1 MCKVTEQIITK
12 IKSITDYDKFSR
24 NANIFHTF
32 VQELLKHVKNSPNL
46 MENLVEDI
54 VSNPALLKKVL
65 IKILPRID
73 DESELTNEKSETQ
86 PWHEPSY
93 RPGRS
98 SKEYERKSNFEL
110 FDL

>member
-1 MCKVTEQIITK
+1 
-12 IKSITDYDKFSR
+12 
-24 NANIFHTF
+24 
-32 VQELLKHVKNSPNL
+32 

-73 DESELTNEKSETQ
+73 DESQITNGKNEKQ

-93 RPGRS
+93 RPERS
-98 SKEYERKSNFEL
+98 SKEYERKSNSKL

>member
-1 MCKVTEQIITK
+1 MHH
-12 IKSITDYDKFSR
+12 
-24 NANIFHTF
+24 IFI
-32 VQELLKHVKNSPNL
+32 QELLKHVKNSPNL

-73 DESELTNEKSETQ
+73 DESQIPNGKSEKQ
-86 PWHEPSY
+86 SWQEPSY
-93 RPGRS
+93 RPERS
-98 SKEYERKSNFEL
+98 SKEYERKSNSKL

>member
-1 MCKVTEQIITK
+1 MHH
-12 IKSITDYDKFSR
+12 
-24 NANIFHTF
+24 IFI
-32 VQELLKHVKNSPNL
+32 QELLKHVKNNPNL

-73 DESELTNEKSETQ
+73 DESEITNEKSETQ
-86 PWHEPSY
+86 PWHEPNY
-93 RPGRS
+93 RPERS
-98 SKEYERKSNFEL
+98 SKEHERKGNSES

>member
-1 MCKVTEQIITK
+1 MRKITDQIITK
-12 IKSITDYDKFSR
+12 IFYYGKFSR
-24 NANIFHTF
+24 SINMHHIFI
-32 VQELLKHVKNSPNL
+32 QELLKHVKNNPNL

-73 DESELTNEKSETQ
+73 DESQITNGKSEKQ

-93 RPGRS
+93 RPERS
-98 SKEYERKSNFEL
+98 SKEYERKSNSEL
-110 FDL
+110 SDL